1 MNRKAIYPGSFDPIT
16 FGHIDI
22 IERASRIYDKVFVAV
37 AESRE
42 KKPLFTLSERI
53 GMVKKATKSIK
64 NVSVEPFCGLSVKY
78 VKNKGCSV
86 IVRGLRMIS
95 DFEYEFQMALTN
107 RKLAP
112 DIETIF
118 LMPNESYSYI
128 SSKLIKEAA
137 QLGGDMGNF
146 VPSYVKK
153 ALVRKLHKKR
163 KRNEQDRIF
172 KRKSQKR

>member
-16 FGHIDI
+16 FGHVDI

-53 GMVKKATKSIK
+53 SMVKKATKSIK
-64 NVSVEPFCGLSVKY
+64 NVSVESFCGLAVKY
-78 VKNKGCSV
+78 VRNKDCSV
-86 IVRGLRMIS
+86 IIRGLRMIS

-107 RKLAP
+107 RKLAS

-118 LMPNESYSYI
+118 LCPTKAILIYQANLLK
-128 SSKLIKEAA
+128 KLYNLEGIWEI
-137 QLGGDMGNF
+137 LFLPM
-146 VPSYVKK
+146 
-153 ALVRKLHKKR
+153 
-163 KRNEQDRIF
+163 
-172 KRKSQKR
+172 